1 MEVNIPE
8 GKITILLHGSKY
20 FPQSKAIHNMNELT
34 FQMSSISFF
43 AISGL
48 EQQNGLSGVVF
59 NTRHASERSV
69 LIDDN

>member
-1 MEVNIPE
+1 
-8 GKITILLHGSKY
+8 
-20 FPQSKAIHNMNELT
+20 MNELT